1 MFNIGIDTGGTYT
14 DAVIVDTEKQCL
26 LASAKSV
33 TTAGDLGIGVIS
45 SLSKVL
51 EEASNQVR
59 SADISLVSLS
69 TTLAT
74 NALVEGKGSAIGV
87 VLVGFDDDMV
97 VRTKIAEAI
106 PSAHILRVAGG
117 HLYDGNQAEPLDE
130 VSLRE
135 QLEQHSNLVDAYAV
149 ASMYSVRN
157 GAHERR
163 AQEIVLELT
172 GLPVTASCDLSESLN
187 GPRRALTAAFNA
199 RIIALIVSLIQSVEQ
214 AMLDQGIS
222 APLMIVKGDG
232 SIASADAIAAA
243 PIETI
248 LSGPAASVI
257 GANFISGFRDFVVSD
272 IGGTTTDVAVVR
284 NGWPT
289 LNEDG
294 ATIGEHQTMVRA
306 IDMQTIGLGGDSA
319 IEIDFKDDVVLK
331 PNRVVPA
338 SLIGARWPSVKI
350 ALERSMR
357 AGMGLGM
364 ATMFLFRPEGFNR
377 DKTPRDLSDAD
388 LAFLAEIGEEPI
400 AWSNIVDSVSDRH
413 RVKRLVNRGIL
424 MLAGFT
430 PSDAAHV
437 LGFQDQWSQ
446 EVAEIVCLM
455 IGRSHGKISFDDSK
469 KQVETAVFAQEVFDA
484 TVSKSAHIIIETLSG
499 MKFAHDN
506 PFVNCIAEGR
516 SQLSDLG
523 VSLTPSIPLVAVGGP
538 APVFYPEVGRR
549 LGVETVIPEGSEV
562 ANAIGAA
569 TSLISIKAQISIT
582 ALEKGGYN
590 VRGATGLFEVEEP
603 TEALVF
609 ARAMAEEDARLKAA
623 VNGGVAYDMAVGVER
638 IDIPDMEA
646 DTGLISATVTA
657 RCLGKPL

>member
-33 TTAGDLGIGVIS
+33 TTTGDLGIGVIS
-45 SLSKVL
+45 SLAKVL
-51 EEASNQVR
+51 DEAVGQVS

-87 VLVGFDDDMV
+87 VLIGFDNDMV
-97 VRTKIAEAI
+97 ARTKIAEAI
-106 PSAHILRVAGG
+106 PTAHVLRVDGG
-117 HLYDGNQAEPLDE
+117 HLYDGNQAGPLDE
-130 VSLRE
+130 ASLRE
-135 QLEQHSNLVDAYAV
+135 QLEHHSTLVDAYAV

-163 AQEIVLELT
+163 AQEVILEVT

-199 RIIALIVSLIQSVEQ
+199 RIIALIVGLIKSVEQ
-214 AMLDQGIS
+214 AMFNKGIS

-257 GANFISGFRDFVVSD
+257 GANFISGLKDFVVSD
-272 IGGTTTDVAVVR
+272 IGGTTTDVAVVK

-319 IEIDFKDDVVLK
+319 IEIDYKEDVILK

-338 SLIGARWPSVKI
+338 SLIGSRWPSVKI

-364 ATMFLFRPEGFNR
+364 ATMFLFRPEGFDR
-377 DKTPRDLSDAD
+377 DATPRDLSEAD

-400 AWSNIVDSVSDRH
+400 AWSDIVDSVSDRH

-437 LGFQDQWSQ
+437 LGYQDQWSK
-446 EVAEIVCLM
+446 EIAEIVCLM
-455 IGRSHGKISFDDSK
+455 IGRSHGKISFDESK
-469 KQVETAVFAQEVFDA
+469 KQAETTVFAQEVFDA
-484 TVSKSAHIIIETLSG
+484 TVSKSAHVIIETLSG
-499 MKFAHDN
+499 RKFASDD
-506 PFVNCIAEGR
+506 PFVSCIAEGR
-516 SQLSDLG
+516 SQLADLG
-523 VSLTPSIPLVAVGGP
+523 VSLIPGIPLVAVGGP

-549 LGVETVIPEGSEV
+549 LGVETLIPKGSEV

-569 TSLISIKAQISIT
+569 TSLIRINAQVSIT

-590 VRGATGLFEVEEP
+590 VRGATALTEVEGP
-603 TEALVF
+603 SEAL
-609 ARAMAEEDARLKAA
+609 ALAHAMAEEDARLKATA
-623 VNGGVAYDMAVGVER
+623 NGGEAYDMTVDEER
-638 IDIPDMEA
+638 IDIPDMEG

-657 RCLGKPL
+657 RCLGKPQ